1 MYSYIKAGLCVAVLA
16 VSATVLSGCGMKSV
30 SSTATGESYTVVDA
44 TGKEVKIPGKP
55 HRILGNSASID
66 TMLLGVV
73 TPDHLVGATEADR
86 DPAISYI
93 AEETKDIPLT
103 VPLAGLS
110 MEQVTQ
116 ARPDLI
122 VASTYTSG
130 NEIQMYKN
138 LGIPVVVIDGPK
150 SIQQVKDD
158 VRIIAAAVG
167 EKERGENV
175 VKEMDRH
182 LAEVDEVL
190 GKRTDKKP
198 TVFLV
203 SQMTRYGGPGSM
215 FHELLTRAR
224 LENAI
229 AKAGGANGQAI
240 SPELIVK
247 VDPDMLFVSTDRDS
261 DTTGAGKY
269 RDDFLANP
277 AIAHMRAAQHIVPIE
292 DRYIYA
298 ASQNCV
304 YAVKA
309 LANAGYGPL
318 FDLSEEKQ
326 IKGY

>member
-1 MYSYIKAGLCVAVLA
+1 MKKSIRIGICL
-16 VSATVLSGCGMKSV
+16 SALMMGAFVLSGCGVKEVKSGGN
-30 SSTATGESYTVVDA
+30 GESYTVVDA
-44 TGKEVKIPGKP
+44 TGQEVKIPGKP
-55 HRILGNSASID
+55 KRILGNSASID

-73 TPDHLVGATEADR
+73 TPDHLIGATEADR

-93 AEETKDIPLT
+93 AEETKNISMT
-103 VPLAGLS
+103 IPLAGLS
-110 MEQVTQ
+110 MEMVTQ

-138 LGIPVVVIDGPK
+138 LGIPVVIIDGPK

-175 VKEMDRH
+175 VKEMDRQ
-182 LAEVDEVL
+182 LAEVDDTL

-224 LENAI
+224 LDNAI
-229 AKAGGANGQAI
+229 AKAGAANGQAI
-240 SPELIVK
+240 SPELIVQ

-277 AIAHMRAAQHIVPIE
+277 AIANMRAAKHIVPIQ

-309 LANAGYGPL
+309 MANAGYGPL
-318 FDLSEEKQ
+318 FDMSGEKQ